1 VVIVS
6 FTQQEYNVSEE
17 AGFMIIGVQL
27 NRELQQRIVVRV
39 IFTEDSAE
47 GTAQNSKF
55 IIKFHLCTF
64 YCRK

>member
-1 VVIVS
+1 MVVVS
-6 FTQQEYNVSEE
+6 FTHQEYSVSEE
-17 AGFMIIGVQL
+17 VGSMIVGVQL
-27 NRELQQRIVVRV
+27 NKKLQQRIVVRV